1 MTHALLAAARELGP
15 AIGARSAE
23 IEALGTLP
31 MDLVDE
37 IRPTGAFRQYV
48 PDDLGGPGV
57 TAAES
62 LKVFEEFAYHDG
74 SVGWCVAIASTTS
87 LLASYLPDEHAR
99 ALFGDPGA
107 IGGGFVV
114 PRGRAVPVDG
124 GLRVSGRWQWGSG
137 TKHCT
142 TIGGG
147 CLVVGPDG
155 QPQPRDDGLATPFVF
170 MDPDDVEFIETWDV
184 AGLAGTGSVDFEA
197 RDVFV
202 PEGRWVQIGAD
213 GPVRDNV
220 WSRFSFFGLL
230 ASGVAAAA
238 VGMARRSIDE
248 LVELAGAKKPQGSTR
263 TLADRAATQA
273 EVARAEAR
281 LAAAWAL
288 MLDAV
293 DDTFQGA
300 LAGQPSTV
308 EQKRR
313 IRLAATHATQTA
325 AEVAAAMFT
334 TAGGAAVYRT
344 SPIQRCF
351 RDTAVAAQHAM
362 VAPRTMETAGRLRMG
377 LDTDT
382 PTL

>member
-1 MTHALLAAARELGP
+1 MLAAARELGGS
-15 AIGARSAE
+15 ISARSAE

-37 IRPTGAFRQYV
+37 IRPTGAFRQCV

-62 LKVFEEFAYHDG
+62 LEVFEELAYHDG

-87 LLASYLPDEHAR
+87 LLASYLPDPHAG
-99 ALFGDPGA
+99 AMFGDPGA

-114 PRGRAVPVDG
+114 PRGKAVPTDG

-155 QPQPRDDGLATPFVF
+155 RPQPRDDGLATPFVF
-170 MDPDDVEFIETWDV
+170 MDPDDIEFIETWDV

-202 PEGRWVQIGAD
+202 PEGRWVQIGTD
-213 GPVRDNV
+213 GPVRDNA
-220 WSRFSFFGLL
+220 WSRFSFYGLL

-238 VGMARRSIDE
+238 VGIARRSIDE

-263 TLADRAATQA
+263 TLAERAATQA
-273 EVARAEAR
+273 ETARAEAR
-281 LAAAWAL
+281 LAAAWSL

-293 DDTFQGA
+293 DDTWQGA
-300 LAGQPSTV
+300 LAGRPSTV
-308 EQKRR
+308 DQKRR

-325 AEVAAAMFT
+325 AEVAASMFT

-362 VAPRTMETAGRLRMG
+362 VAPRTLETAGRLRMG
-377 LDTDT
+377 LHTDT
-382 PTL
+382 TTL